1 MLYGINKEN
10 VSILNAVNNDIDD
23 NIICPV
29 IGNTADRR
37 RRQQQAGRL
46 IRKPQPSWIFCG
58 IREIRSKCQDFRIP
72 SNVIGYF
79 VLAAVNVSTRWRRGL
94 VIAILAI
101 CGSSF
106 KDRIALFQD
115 NRREF

>member
-23 NIICPV
+23 NIIRPA

-46 IRKPQPSWIFCG
+46 IRKPQPSFIFCG
-58 IREIRSKCQDFRIP
+58 IREMRPKCQEFRIP
-72 SNVIGYF
+72 SDVTGYF
-79 VLAAVNVSTRWRRGL
+79 VLAAVNVSIRWGRDL
-94 VIAILAI
+94 VISILAI

-106 KDRIALFQD
+106 TDRIALFQD